1 MWLLAS
7 NQAGSVDPPDTEGFL
22 LAHTEI
28 PTEKIEAYL
37 KTEYRFGEG
46 LDAVTLCIDRRSED
60 LARLYASSGTAC
72 GVFVTAFNPFGRVQ
86 SIEDNEAAHEHLG
99 TDLRALSA
107 RVIEGAGTDSSGAW
121 PEEKSFFALGVDLD
135 AARNLGTRYRQD
147 AIVWVGADAV
157 PILILLR

>member
-22 LAHTEI
+22 LAHSEI
-28 PTEKIEAYL
+28 PAEKIEAYL
-37 KTEYRFGEG
+37 KTEYRYGEG

-72 GVFVTAFNPFGRVQ
+72 GVFVTAFNPFGQARG
-86 SIEDNEAAHEHLG
+86 IETNEAAHGRLA
-99 TDLRALSA
+99 TDLTAMSI
-107 RVIEGAGTDSSGAW
+107 RVMEGAGSDPSGAW

-135 AARNLGTRYRQD
+135 AARDLGMRYGQD

-157 PILILLR
+157 PKLILLR